1 MQLGFGMTPFQSG
14 LITLSTAV
22 GAMMMKSAVPRI
34 LRRIGFRN
42 VLTWNALVAAV
53 MLAACAGFTGT
64 TPVPVMI
71 AVLLAGGFF
80 RSLQFT
86 SVNVIAFAEV
96 EPARMSRAT
105 SLVAVAQ
112 QLSQS
117 MGIALGA
124 LVLEI
129 VLGFQGRN
137 LLAAADFPPAFVL
150 VGLVSASSALLFARL
165 PPDAGAEMAERRQLV
180 ADPGDKQKAA

>member
-1 MQLGFGMTPFQSG
+1 MTPFQSG

-22 GAMMMKSAVPRI
+22 GAMLMKSAVPRI
-34 LRRIGFRN
+34 LRRVGFRS
-42 VLTWNALVAAV
+42 VLTWNALIAAA
-53 MLAACAGFTGT
+53 MLAACAIFTRS
-64 TPVPVMI
+64 TPVPAMI
-71 AVLLAGGFF
+71 AILLAGGFF

-117 MGIALGA
+117 VGVAVGA
-124 LVLEI
+124 LVLETMLRLTGKT
-129 VLGFQGRN
+129 VLT
-137 LLAAADFPPAFVL
+137 AADFPPAFLL
-150 VGLVSASSALLFARL
+150 VALISASSVLLFARL
-165 PPDAGAEMAERRQLV
+165 PADAGAEMADRRV
-180 ADPGDKQKAA
+180 AAAKEDEKKAA

>member
-1 MQLGFGMTPFQSG
+1 VGGFIFRIGAGALPFLLPLLMQLGFGMTPFQSG

-22 GAMMMKSAVPRI
+22 GAMMMKWAVPRI
-34 LRRIGFRN
+34 LRRVGFRN
-42 VLTWNALVAAV
+42 GLTWSAGVDAV
-53 MLAACAGFTGT
+53 TLSACAAFTDA
-64 TPVPVMI
+64 TPVPVMV

-86 SVNVIAFAEV
+86 SGNVIAYAEV

-117 MGIALGA
+117 VGVALGA
-124 LVLEI
+124 MVLEA
-129 VLGFQGRN
+129 VLRFKGQN
-137 LLAAADFPPAFVL
+137 VLAAEEFPPAF
-150 VGLVSASSALLFARL
+150 LL
-165 PPDAGAEMAERRQLV
+165 
-180 ADPGDKQKAA
+180 